1 MMMLDLVNIA
11 RTKAKELRTLARKT
25 GKLVAHTEPL
35 AKTTPTKVIKAVMQE
50 TEIP

>member
-35 AKTTPTKVIKAVMQE
+35 AKAAPSKVIQAVKHE